1 MKLVRKALV
10 AACLAAATGS
20 VLADAQSTVTFG
32 NLKITVVD
40 LNLNDGIAAG
50 ISFLPITQKFADGAM
65 LKGNAVTWVTPDGF
79 EDLHAQYMEKGGAWG
94 SSSFNGSAH
103 TAAASMSASLVATAD
118 GHGFDAVKVSGVAQA
133 APGHLSSFY
142 GEARVPGFDMR
153 YFTLSANT
161 KVVFSFDAAMS
172 VSTGFSAVPGELRN
186 EMASA
191 ASTLVVAGLDSDG
204 ITPVFDTQEQLI
216 SVGYPGDAIAS
227 GGSASWSGVLSSSFS
242 NLGSG
247 ETVGAFYASADI
259 DGQSLISAV
268 PEPSTYGML
277 LGGLGL
283 IGALAR
289 RRRNLT
295 A

>member
-1 MKLVRKALV
+1 MKLVHKALV

-32 NLKITVVD
+32 NLKITVID
-40 LNLNDGIAAG
+40 LNLNDGISAG
-50 ISFLPITQKFADGAM
+50 ISFLPVTQKFADGDL
-65 LKGNAVTWVTPDGF
+65 LKGNAVTWVKPDSYD
-79 EDLHAQYMEKGGAWG
+79 DLHAQYLEKGGAWG
-94 SSSFNGSAH
+94 NSSLNGSAH
-103 TAAASMSASLVATAD
+103 TATASMSASVAATAD
-118 GHGFDAVKVSGVAQA
+118 GHGFNAVNLTGLAEA

-142 GEARVPGFDMR
+142 GQARVPGFDMR
-153 YFTLSANT
+153 YFTVSANT

-172 VSTGFSAVPGELRN
+172 VSTGFTAVPGELRN

-191 ASTLVVAGLDSDG
+191 YSELVVAGLDIDG
-204 ITPVFDTQEQLI
+204 VTPVFDTQGQLI
-216 SVGYPGDAIAS
+216 SVGHPGDAIPS
-227 GGSASWSGVLSSSFS
+227 GGSASWSGLLSSSFS
-242 NLGSG
+242 NLGSE
-247 ETVGAFYASADI
+247 ETLGAFYASASI
-259 DGQSLISAV
+259 DGQSLITAV

-289 RRRNLT
+289 RRRHVP

>member
-1 MKLVRKALV
+1 MKLVHKALV

-32 NLKITVVD
+32 NLKITVID
-40 LNLNDGIAAG
+40 LNLNDGISAG
-50 ISFLPITQKFADGAM
+50 ISFLPVTQKFTDGAM
-65 LKGNAVTWVTPDGF
+65 LKGGAVTWVTPDSYD
-79 EDLHAQYMEKGGAWG
+79 DLHAQHTEKGGAWG
-94 SSSFNGSAH
+94 SSSFNVSAH
-103 TAAASMSASLVATAD
+103 TATASMSASLAAAPD
-118 GHGFDAVKVSGVAQA
+118 GHGFNAVKLSGVAQA
-133 APGHLSSFY
+133 TPGYLSSFY
-142 GEARVPGFDMR
+142 GEAWVPGFDMR

-172 VSTGFSAVPGELRN
+172 VSTGFTAVPGELRN

-191 ASTLVVAGLDSDG
+191 SSTLVVAGLAADG
-204 ITPVFDTQEQLI
+204 FTPVFDTQEQLI
-216 SVGYPGDAIAS
+216 SVGYPGDAIPS

-242 NLGSG
+242 NLGSE
-247 ETVGAFYASADI
+247 ETVGAFYAAADI

-289 RRRNLT
+289 RRRNV
-295 A
+295 AA